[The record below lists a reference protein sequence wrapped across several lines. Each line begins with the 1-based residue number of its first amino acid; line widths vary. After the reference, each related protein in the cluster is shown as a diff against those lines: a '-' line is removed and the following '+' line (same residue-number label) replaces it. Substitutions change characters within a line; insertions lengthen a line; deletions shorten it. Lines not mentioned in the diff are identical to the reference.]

1 MMRGSQSLSHSGVGE
16 TSESACSKC
25 QIPQRLRTLSA
36 INTGF
41 GVLLKSNPR
50 SETVEPSASPLTPLT
65 FSKFVCEE
73 VWTWI
78 WLTPAEVNKLGS
90 PPTLKLLPAG
100 APETVAVKRV
110 SRSRTRSVVMVIDEG
125 AGPT

>member
-1 MMRGSQSLSHSGVGE
+1 MSGSQCLSDSGVGE
-16 TSESACSKC
+16 ASEYACSKC

-65 FSKFVCEE
+65 LSKFVCEE
-73 VWTWI
+73 AWTWL
-78 WLTPAEVNKLGS
+78 WLTPAEVNKLRS
-90 PPTLKLLPAG
+90 PPTLKLLPAR
-100 APETVAVKRV
+100 APAT
-110 SRSRTRSVVMVIDEG
+110 
-125 AGPT
+125 PQL